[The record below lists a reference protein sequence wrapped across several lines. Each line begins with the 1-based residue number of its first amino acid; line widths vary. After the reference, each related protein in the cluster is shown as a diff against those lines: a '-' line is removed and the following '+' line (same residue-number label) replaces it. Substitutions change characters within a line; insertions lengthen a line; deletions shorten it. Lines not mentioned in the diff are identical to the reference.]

1 MSRRRQGSLECIHS
15 SYVKCMS
22 ESGSGCTEPVEYLR
36 RTIVDCDRDTPELG
50 RRRRAGPYGWYVCC
64 IMLLAFAFN
73 YTDRTVI
80 SVLVAP
86 LERQFG
92 MSDTMMG
99 ALQGA
104 AFAVCYVL
112 FGFPLARVADK
123 GNRRNLL
130 IVGTAVWCL
139 ATGCSGLARS
149 LWELFVARCIVAIGE
164 SVVMPC
170 AVSLIADYFGPLQR
184 GKAMSV
190 FSLGIYLGSALALG
204 GGGTLLHRLGV
215 SGVTVPVLGLLHPWS
230 IVFIAGSTLGC
241 VLLPLLLTVREPAR
255 LREDGRAADE
265 SPSLVQVGRE
275 LRLKYRAVFGTI
287 IGFALIAL
295 AASTLQAWLPTLF
308 VRAHGWNI
316 GVAGRRL
323 GLMTIT
329 LAPLGAI
336 TGGTLADRVAAA
348 GRGDSKLTV
357 ALISAVMSIG
367 ASIVLTLRSIE
378 AAEVGAALLYFFV
391 GFDFGIVQAALAELV
406 PNRMR
411 AVTAALYFSI
421 ANLLSATMGPLLI
434 GVLNVDVFHSPAVI
448 RQSLRIVAPVA
459 FAAAAAVL
467 AWGRPAVRAVVKTVH
482 A

>member
-1 MSRRRQGSLECIHS
+1 MPQ
-15 SYVKCMS
+15 
-22 ESGSGCTEPVEYLR
+22 PLR
-36 RTIVDCDRDTPELG
+36 I
-50 RRRRAGPYGWYVCC
+50 RRAGPYGWYVCC
-64 IMLLAFAFN
+64 VMLLAFAFN

-80 SVLVAP
+80 SVLVEP

-112 FGFPLARVADK
+112 FGLPLARLADK

-130 IVGTAVWCL
+130 FIGTVVWCV
-139 ATGCSGLARS
+139 ATGCSGLARN
-149 LWELFVARCIVAIGE
+149 LWELFAARCTVAIGE

-170 AVSLIADYFGPLQR
+170 AVSLIADYFAPLQR

-215 SGVTVPVLGLLHPWS
+215 GGVTVPVLGLLHPWS

-241 VLLPLLLTVREPAR
+241 MLLPLLLTVREPQR
-255 LREDGRAADE
+255 LREDGRSAEE
-265 SPSLVQVGRE
+265 SPTLLQVGRE

-308 VRAHGWNI
+308 VRSHGWNI

-336 TGGTLADRVAAA
+336 IGGTLADRVAAA
-348 GRGDSKLTV
+348 GRGDSKLIV
-357 ALISAVMSIG
+357 ALISTVMSVG
-367 ASIVLTLRSIE
+367 ASIVVTLRSTE
-378 AAEVGAALLYFFV
+378 AAEVGAALLYLFV

-411 AVTAALYFSI
+411 AVTSALYFSV

-434 GVLNVDVFHSPAVI
+434 GVLNDDVFHSPAMI
-448 RQSLRIVAPVA
+448 RQSLRVVAPAA

-467 AWGRPAVRAVVKTVH
+467 AWGRPAVRAVVRAVH